1 MFLFEMIKNVT
12 KKSQTGFLSRILES
26 IYRFEKNETGL
37 FSAKNQFLNC
47 ILATEKYVLEFR
59 KSYTRYLKDNLIYSL

>member
-26 IYRFEKNETGL
+26 IYRFEKNEAGL
-37 FSAKNQFLNC
+37 FSAKNLFLNG
-47 ILATEKYVLEFR
+47 ILVP
-59 KSYTRYLKDNLIYSL
+59 

>member
-26 IYRFEKNETGL
+26 IYRFEKNEAGL
-37 FSAKNQFLNC
+37 FFSAKNLFLNG
-47 ILATEKYVLEFR
+47 ILVP
-59 KSYTRYLKDNLIYSL
+59 